1 MSRDTDSTAHHGMRK
16 VVFAST
22 IGTTVE
28 WYDFFLY
35 GSVAALVFNKIF
47 FPSFDPLVG
56 TLLALAG
63 YAVGFIA
70 RPLGGLVFGHFG
82 DILGRKKMLV
92 VSLVL
97 MGAATVAIGLVPSY
111 DSIGIA
117 APIILV
123 CLRLL
128 QGFAVGGEWG
138 GAVLMLSERGDGRRR
153 GFWAAWAQS
162 GLALGQAL
170 SVAVLAIF
178 AVTMADATFEAWGW
192 RIPFLVSGVLVVV
205 GLWVRLSIAES
216 EVFLRAQ
223 RKGRPRRTPLIEVL
237 KHYKRELLVAMGAR
251 FCENIAGYV
260 FTVFVLTY
268 ATSHAGFD
276 RSDALLA
283 VFVAALVQFAGII
296 GWGHLSDR
304 LGRRP
309 VILFGAVALGVWS
322 FIAFPLID
330 TGSTVLL
337 IVAASVGLLLHAAS
351 FGPQGAF
358 FSELFGTSV
367 RYSGASIGAQFA
379 SIFAGSVAPLIS
391 VALLDAFGS
400 SVPISVYIAVG
411 AIVTILAVALSKE
424 TVNRDLN
431 FDTDSDLR
439 SGSPAPVSAHEVDD
453 T

>member
-1 MSRDTDSTAHHGMRK
+1 MSTAHDNTRETGMRK
-16 VVFAST
+16 VVFASAV
-22 IGTTVE
+22 GTTVE

-35 GSVAALVFNKIF
+35 GSVAALVFNSVF

-63 YAVGFIA
+63 YAVGFVA

-82 DILGRKKMLV
+82 DLVGRKKMLV
-92 VSLVL
+92 VSLLL
-97 MGAATVAIGLVPSY
+97 MGGATVAIGLVPSY
-111 DSIGIA
+111 DSIGVA

-153 GFWAAWAQS
+153 GFWTAWAQS

-178 AVTMADATFEAWGW
+178 AVTMSDATFEAWGW
-192 RIPFLVSGVLVVV
+192 RIPFLLSGILVVV
-205 GLWVRLSIAES
+205 GLWVRVSIAES

-223 RKGRPRRTPLIEVL
+223 RTQRPRKTPLVVVL
-237 KHYKRELLVAMGAR
+237 KHYKRELLIAMGAR

-268 ATSHAGFD
+268 STSHAGFD
-276 RSDALLA
+276 RYDALLA
-283 VFVAALVQFAGII
+283 VFIAALVQFVGIL
-296 GWGHLSDR
+296 GWSHLSDR
-304 LGRRP
+304 VGRRP
-309 VILFGAVALGVWS
+309 VILLGAIGLGAWS
-322 FIAFPLID
+322 FFAFPLID
-330 TGSTVLL
+330 TGTTALL
-337 IVAASVGLLLHAAS
+337 IVAVAVGLFFHAAS

-391 VALLDAFGS
+391 VALLDGFGS
-400 SVPISVYIAVG
+400 SVPISIYIAFG
-411 AIVTILAVALSKE
+411 AVITIVAVTLSRE
-424 TVNRDLN
+424 TVNKDLN
-431 FDTDSDLR
+431 FDTDTAATAEASENVTMHKTDR
-439 SGSPAPVSAHEVDD
+439 